1 VDGISAFYNAYEYS
15 PERATFSQYIHSTG
29 KEAILGS
36 LISFIFECGVLVR
49 SQGSVSSVLRTIA
62 DDKSLDLFATVALET
77 IDSKNLKNKTK
88 LTRKQY
94 YSRLARMTRAGLV
107 RRKNGKYILTTFGKI
122 VYESQ
127 LTIDNA
133 LNNYWKLK
141 AIDSLE
147 TSNELPKEE
156 QQKLIETLLD
166 NQDLKGILVKG
177 GSSLE
182 SHLRNTSSL

>member
-1 VDGISAFYNAYEYS
+1 
-15 PERATFSQYIHSTG
+15 
-29 KEAILGS
+29 
-36 LISFIFECGVLVR
+36 LVK

-62 DDKSLDLFATVALET
+62 DDKSLDLFATVALEK
-77 IDSKNLKNKTK
+77 IDSRNLKNKTK

-107 RRKNGKYILTTFGKI
+107 RRKNSKYILTTFGKI

-127 LTIDNA
+127 LTIANA
-133 LNNYWKLK
+133 LDNYWKLK

-166 NQDLKGILVKG
+166 NQELKGILAK
-177 GSSLE
+177 GSSFE
-182 SHLRNTSSL
+182 PHLTIGSTV